1 MADDDSVLD
10 ELFVEGASIHEPSA
24 RERAAAARAA
34 AREAKKR
41 RRRALRFSWRARAGR
56 LVTYAV
62 VIAVVGATWW
72 SMNSSHDVAMPQR
85 PSHVRVLYAS
95 LNDAPLDASIV
106 PAIRNEIGIVQA
118 WFATQTGGRE
128 LDVVT
133 AQGGAVDVSPVRLD
147 IDAAQLRER
156 SDAVALVIDELSAR
170 RSDSPDDFLVVFVP
184 VRFEHQVRC
193 GEESGGGVA
202 VVWVGSCNEVPSSSS
217 RVLGDGTT
225 LTVAHELVH
234 ALGAVARCAPH
245 YGNNGHVTDDPHD
258 LMYDGDAR
266 RATPI
271 RLDPGHDDYWK
282 SGSRRCQSDISGHPM
297 WRKA

>member
-1 MADDDSVLD
+1 V
-10 ELFVEGASIHEPSA
+10 
-24 RERAAAARAA
+24 
-34 AREAKKR
+34 
-41 RRRALRFSWRARAGR
+41 
-56 LVTYAV
+56 
-62 VIAVVGATWW
+62 
-72 SMNSSHDVAMPQR
+72 Q
-85 PSHVRVLYAS
+85 VLYAS
-95 LNDAPLDASIV
+95 LDDAALDASIV

-133 AQGGAVDVSPVRLD
+133 ANDGAVDVSPIRMD

-202 VVWVGSCNEVPSSSS
+202 VVWVGSCDEVPSTSS

-225 LTVAHELVH
+225 VTVAHELVH

-245 YGNNGHVTDDPHD
+245 YGNNGHVIDDPHD

-266 RATPI
+266 RAAPI
-271 RLDPGHDDYWK
+271 LLDPGHDDYWK
-282 SGSRRCQSDISGHPM
+282 SGNRECQSDVSGHPM